1 MQDAIYKRKR
11 KSLKAF
17 HDTGQINGM
26 RNVLWFQQILRFWND
41 CGKFCSEESSSWPLG
56 MGRIWFG

>member
-17 HDTGQINGM
+17 HDMGQINGM
-26 RNVLWFQQILRFWND
+26 RKVLGFQQILRVWKD
-41 CGKFCSEESSSWPLG
+41 
-56 MGRIWFG
+56 